1 MNLKDFQNNN
11 KDNPKVAIFPK
22 QSIILKRQRKLD
34 KSMMIS
40 ITACLLTTNWSMW
53 VTLRREKTSSLSVS
67 GDYNDDVCDD
77 DDNIDNHDGAWLNGK
92 KNYR

>member
-1 MNLKDFQNNN
+1 
-11 KDNPKVAIFPK
+11 
-22 QSIILKRQRKLD
+22 
-34 KSMMIS
+34 MMIS

-77 DDNIDNHDGAWLNGK
+77 DDDNDDDDHDDNIDNHDGAWLNGR
-92 KNYR
+92 NYR

>member
-1 MNLKDFQNNN
+1 
-11 KDNPKVAIFPK
+11 
-22 QSIILKRQRKLD
+22 
-34 KSMMIS
+34 MMIS

-77 DDNIDNHDGAWLNGK
+77 GDDDDDGDIDNHDGGDNIDNHDDDDNIDNHDGAWLDG
-92 KNYR
+92 REL